1 MIEVIPGLPPNV
13 AAFKATGK
21 VTGKDYDEVINP
33 LVEKIYKSHQK
44 INYLLELDTPLSNYS
59 FEAWFK
65 DALLGFIYFTEWK
78 KIAIVSNLKSIKN
91 FTNVFGKLIPGC
103 TKGFSMD
110 ELQDA
115 KNWVSQ

>member
-33 LVEKIYKSHQK
+33 TVEKIYKSHGK
-44 INYLLELDTPLSNYS
+44 INYLLDIDTPLSNYS
-59 FEAWFK
+59 AEAWFK
-65 DALLGFIYFTEWK
+65 DALLGFVYFTEWK
-78 KIAIVSNLKSIKN
+78 KIAIVSGPKEIKK

-103 TKGFSMD
+103 TKGFLKN
-110 ELQDA
+110 ELEDA
-115 KNWVSQ
+115 KQWVSA